1 MPSNFRGLIVAGLLW
16 SLASVASA
24 AAPKLNNVLPH
35 GMQRGT
41 EADLVLQG
49 ANLEDAQELLFS
61 DPGLSVVTFEVPADA
76 KGGQVKVRVKAE
88 PNARIG
94 SFRFRIRTAT
104 GLTNLQNLYVGPLP
118 VVEEAEPNSQ
128 FDTPQAITNNVA
140 VHGKIDG
147 EDVDYYVLD
156 CKKGERLTAEVYGIR
171 LGFSSGGNFF
181 DPYVAI
187 LNAARFEQ
195 STSDD
200 AALVWNDGIASC
212 VIPED
217 GKYIVQIRDAS
228 YLGDGRAYYLL
239 NIGTNP
245 RPRGIVPAGGK
256 PGETVKVKFLG
267 DVAGDFEQDVAI
279 PADAPADWAIDVTD
293 PTGTTASPM
302 RFRVSPLM
310 NVNEAENNDTTAS
323 LTAVEAPA
331 AFNGVLEKP
340 GDNDYF
346 KFTAKKDQTFEIE
359 MYGRRLRSSIDAVLY
374 VCNKD
379 GGGIASNDDS
389 RGPDSYIRWKCPAD
403 GEYSILVHDHLKG
416 GGPSYTYRVEMQ
428 SVEPKTFAGTV
439 EFQRYV
445 SPQLVI
451 PQGGGVGVQVN
462 VTRQDFGGPANFKCD
477 DLPAGVS
484 IVCPEMWRG
493 GATMPV
499 VLYAAADA
507 PIAGKFSSIK
517 TFLDD
522 PKQPNLKVEGPFK
535 QNILMVLGQNQQTVW
550 TEEQTRLPVVVTQSA
565 PFKVS
570 IEPPKV
576 PIVRGGSLNLKVIA
590 ERTGD
595 FKGAIQVLFLQTPP
609 GISASGSVSIPE
621 GQNEALISVT
631 CNGDAPVGDW
641 PIAIRCIAT
650 VGNGPIETCTPFVPI
665 RIEEQYMT
673 LEFAQAALEQ
683 GKEAPVFAK
692 VTKRK
697 DFEGE
702 AVATLFGLPANTT
715 AEPIKVTKD
724 TTEITFTVKAAAN
737 APAGKNQNL
746 FAQIMIPE
754 NGDMVIHNLG
764 TGKLRIDTPPPPK
777 PNDPPMPTPTPTP
790 MPAPMPAAVV
800 AAPPRPLSRLEQLR
814 LQQKEKTQGAAPAAK
829 P

>member
-1 MPSNFRGLIVAGLLW
+1 MPSILRGLVVASLLW
-16 SLASVASA
+16 GFAAVASA
-24 AAPKLNNVLPH
+24 AAPQLNNMLPH
-35 GMQRGT
+35 GLQRGT

-49 ANLEDAQELLFS
+49 ANLQDAQELLIY
-61 DPGLSVVTFEVPADA
+61 DAGLSVVSFEVPADA
-76 KGGQVKVRVKAE
+76 NGASVKVRVKAA
-88 PNARIG
+88 PDAPIG
-94 SFRFRIRTAT
+94 SFRCRVRTAT
-104 GLTNLQNLYVGPLP
+104 GLSNLQNLYVGPLP
-118 VVEEAEPNSQ
+118 IVEEVEPNSE
-128 FDTPQAITNNVA
+128 FAKPQAITNNFC
-140 VHGKIDG
+140 VHGRVDG
-147 EDVDYYVLD
+147 EDVDYYVVD

-228 YLGDGRAYYLL
+228 YLGDGRAYYML

-245 RPRGIVPAGGK
+245 RPRGIIPAGGK

-267 DVAGDFEQDVAI
+267 DVAGDFEQDIVI
-279 PADAPADWAIDVTD
+279 PADAPEDWAINVTD
-293 PTGTTASPM
+293 ATGTAASPM
-302 RFRVSPLM
+302 RFRVSPLT
-310 NVNEAENNDTTAS
+310 NVFEAENNDATAA
-323 LTAVEAPA
+323 LVAVEAPV

-340 GDNDYF
+340 GDADYF
-346 KFTAKKDQTFEIE
+346 KFTAKKGQVFEVE
-359 MYGRRLRSSIDAVLY
+359 MFGRRVRSSIDAVLY

-379 GGGIASNDDS
+379 GGGLASNDDS
-389 RGPDSYIRWKCPAD
+389 RGPDSYIRWACPED
-403 GEYSILVHDHLKG
+403 GEYSILVHDHLRG

-428 SVEPKTFAGTV
+428 PVLPKTFAGTV

-462 VTRQDFGGPANFKCD
+462 VTRQDFGGPANFKSD

-507 PIAGKFSSIK
+507 PVAGKFSSIL
-517 TFLDD
+517 TFLED
-522 PKQPNLKVEGPFK
+522 PKQPDLKVQGAFK
-535 QNILMVLGQNQQTVW
+535 QNILMVIGQNQQSVW
-550 TEEQTRLPVVVTQSA
+550 TEEQTRLPVVVTQAA
-565 PFKVS
+565 PFKVT

-576 PIVRGGSLNLKVIA
+576 PIVRGGSLNLKVVA

-595 FKGAIQVLFLQTPP
+595 FKGAIQVLFLQNPP
-609 GISASGSVSIPE
+609 GISSSGSVSIPE
-621 GQNEALISVT
+621 GQNEALISVN

-641 PIAIRCIAT
+641 PIAVRCIST

-673 LEFAQAALEQ
+673 LEFAAAAMEQ
-683 GKEAPVFAK
+683 GKELPMFVK

-697 DFEGE
+697 DFVGE
-702 AVATLFGLPANTT
+702 AVATLYSLPANTT
-715 AEPIKVTKD
+715 AEPIKITKD
-724 TTEITFTVKAAAN
+724 TTEFTFTIKAAAN
-737 APAGKNQNL
+737 APAGNNQNL
-746 FAQIMIPE
+746 FAQILVPE
-754 NGDMVIHNLG
+754 NGDMVVHNLG
-764 TGKLRIDTPPPPK
+764 TGRLRIDTPPPPK
-777 PNDPPMPTPTPTP
+777 PDAPPMPTPMP
-790 MPAPMPAAVV
+790 MPEPMPVAAV
-800 AAPPRPLSRLEQLR
+800 AAPPPKPLSRLEQLR
-814 LQQKEKTQGAAPAAK
+814 LQQKEKTQPAAPAAT

>member
-1 MPSNFRGLIVAGLLW
+1 MPSILRGLVVASLLW
-16 SLASVASA
+16 GFAAVASA
-24 AAPKLNNVLPH
+24 AAPQLNNMLPH
-35 GMQRGT
+35 GLQRGT

-49 ANLEDAQELLFS
+49 ANLQDAQELLIY
-61 DPGLSVVTFEVPADA
+61 DAGLSVVSFEVPADA
-76 KGGQVKVRVKAE
+76 NGASVKVRVKAA
-88 PNARIG
+88 PDAPIG
-94 SFRFRIRTAT
+94 SFRCRVRTAT
-104 GLTNLQNLYVGPLP
+104 GLSNLQNLYVGPLP
-118 VVEEAEPNSQ
+118 IVEEVEPNSE
-128 FDTPQAITNNVA
+128 FAKPQAITNNFC
-140 VHGKIDG
+140 VHGRVDG
-147 EDVDYYVLD
+147 EDVDYYVVD

-228 YLGDGRAYYLL
+228 YLGDGRAYYML

-245 RPRGIVPAGGK
+245 RPRGIIPAGGK

-267 DVAGDFEQDVAI
+267 DVAGDFEQDIVI
-279 PADAPADWAIDVTD
+279 PADAPEDWAINVTD
-293 PTGTTASPM
+293 ATGTAASPM
-302 RFRVSPLM
+302 RFRVSPLT
-310 NVNEAENNDTTAS
+310 NVFEAENNDATAA
-323 LTAVEAPA
+323 LVAVEAPV

-340 GDNDYF
+340 GDADYF
-346 KFTAKKDQTFEIE
+346 KFTAKKGQVFEVE
-359 MYGRRLRSSIDAVLY
+359 MFGRRVRSSIDAVLY

-379 GGGIASNDDS
+379 GGGLASNDDS
-389 RGPDSYIRWKCPAD
+389 RGPDSYIRWACPED
-403 GEYSILVHDHLKG
+403 GEYSILVHDHLRG

-428 SVEPKTFAGTV
+428 PVLPKTFAGTV

-462 VTRQDFGGPANFKCD
+462 VTRQDFGGPANFKSD

-507 PIAGKFSSIK
+507 PVAGKFSSIL

-522 PKQPNLKVEGPFK
+522 PKQPDLKVQGAFK
-535 QNILMVLGQNQQTVW
+535 QNILMVIGQNQQSVW
-550 TEEQTRLPVVVTQSA
+550 TEEQTRLPVVVTQAA
-565 PFKVS
+565 PFKVT

-576 PIVRGGSLNLKVIA
+576 PIVRGGSLNLKVVA

-595 FKGAIQVLFLQTPP
+595 FKGAIQVLFLQNPP
-609 GISASGSVSIPE
+609 GISSSGSVSIPE
-621 GQNEALISVT
+621 GQNEALISVN

-641 PIAIRCIAT
+641 PIAVRCIST

-673 LEFAQAALEQ
+673 LEFAAAAMEQ
-683 GKEAPVFAK
+683 GKELPMFVK

-697 DFEGE
+697 DFVGE
-702 AVATLFGLPANTT
+702 AVATLYSLPANTT
-715 AEPIKVTKD
+715 AEPIKITKD
-724 TTEITFTVKAAAN
+724 TTEFTFTIKAAAN
-737 APAGKNQNL
+737 APAGNNQNL
-746 FAQIMIPE
+746 FAQIMVPE
-754 NGDMVIHNLG
+754 NGDMVVHNLG
-764 TGKLRIDTPPPPK
+764 TGRLRIDTPPPPK
-777 PNDPPMPTPTPTP
+777 PDAPPMPTPMP
-790 MPAPMPAAVV
+790 MPEPMPVAAV
-800 AAPPRPLSRLEQLR
+800 AAPPPKPLSRLEQLR
-814 LQQKEKTQGAAPAAK
+814 LQQKEKTQPAAPAAT

>member
-1 MPSNFRGLIVAGLLW
+1 MPSILRGLVVASLLW
-16 SLASVASA
+16 GFAAVASA
-24 AAPKLNNVLPH
+24 AAPQLNNMLPH
-35 GMQRGT
+35 GLQRGT

-49 ANLEDAQELLFS
+49 ANLQDAQELLIY
-61 DPGLSVVTFEVPADA
+61 DAGLSVVSFEVPADA
-76 KGGQVKVRVKAE
+76 NGASVKVRVKAA
-88 PNARIG
+88 PDAPIG
-94 SFRFRIRTAT
+94 SFRCRVRTAT
-104 GLTNLQNLYVGPLP
+104 GLSNLQNLYVGPLP
-118 VVEEAEPNSQ
+118 IVEEVEPNSE
-128 FDTPQAITNNVA
+128 FAKPQAITNNFC
-140 VHGKIDG
+140 VHGRVDG
-147 EDVDYYVLD
+147 EDVDYYVVD

-217 GKYIVQIRDAS
+217 GQYIVQIRDAS
-228 YLGDGRAYYLL
+228 YLGDGRAYYML

-245 RPRGIVPAGGK
+245 RPRGIIPAGGK

-267 DVAGDFEQDVAI
+267 DVAGDFEQDIVI
-279 PADAPADWAIDVTD
+279 PADAPEDWAINVTD
-293 PTGTTASPM
+293 ATGTAASPM
-302 RFRVSPLM
+302 RFRVSPLT
-310 NVNEAENNDTTAS
+310 NVFEAENNDATAA
-323 LTAVEAPA
+323 LVAVEAPV

-340 GDNDYF
+340 GDADYF
-346 KFTAKKDQTFEIE
+346 KFTAKKGQVFEVE
-359 MYGRRLRSSIDAVLY
+359 MFGRRVRSSIDAVLY

-379 GGGIASNDDS
+379 GGGLASNDDS
-389 RGPDSYIRWKCPAD
+389 RGPDSYIRWACPED
-403 GEYSILVHDHLKG
+403 GEYSILVHDHLRG

-428 SVEPKTFAGTV
+428 PVLPKTFAGTV

-462 VTRQDFGGPANFKCD
+462 VTRQDFGGPANFKSD

-507 PIAGKFSSIK
+507 PVAGKFSSIL

-522 PKQPNLKVEGPFK
+522 PKQPDLKVQGAFK
-535 QNILMVLGQNQQTVW
+535 QNILMVIGQNQQSVW
-550 TEEQTRLPVVVTQSA
+550 TEEQTRLPVVVTQAA
-565 PFKVS
+565 PFKVT

-576 PIVRGGSLNLKVIA
+576 PIVRGGSLNLKVVA

-595 FKGAIQVLFLQTPP
+595 FKGAIQVLFLQNPP
-609 GISASGSVSIPE
+609 GISSSGSVSIPE
-621 GQNEALISVT
+621 GQNEALISVN

-641 PIAIRCIAT
+641 PIAVRCIST

-673 LEFAQAALEQ
+673 LEFAAAAMEQ
-683 GKEAPVFAK
+683 GKELPMFVK

-702 AVATLFGLPANTT
+702 AVATLYSLPANTT
-715 AEPIKVTKD
+715 AEPIKITKD
-724 TTEITFTVKAAAN
+724 TTEFTFTIKAAAN
-737 APAGKNQNL
+737 APAGNNQNL
-746 FAQIMIPE
+746 FAQIMVPE
-754 NGDMVIHNLG
+754 NGDMVVHNLG
-764 TGKLRIDTPPPPK
+764 TGRLRIDTPPPPK
-777 PNDPPMPTPTPTP
+777 PDAPPMPTPMP
-790 MPAPMPAAVV
+790 MPEPMPVAAV
-800 AAPPRPLSRLEQLR
+800 AAPPPKPLSRLEQLR

>member
-1 MPSNFRGLIVAGLLW
+1 MPSFFRGLVVASLVWGL
-16 SLASVASA
+16 ATVASA
-24 AAPKLNNVLPH
+24 AAPQLNNVLPH

-41 EADLVLQG
+41 EVDLVLQG

-61 DPGLSVVTFEVPADA
+61 DPGLSVVSFEIPADA
-76 KGGQVKVRVKAE
+76 KGGSVKVRVKAE
-88 PNARIG
+88 PTANIG
-94 SFRFRIRTAT
+94 SIRFRIRTAT
-104 GLTNLQNLYVGPLP
+104 GLSNLQNVYIGPLP
-118 VVEEAEPNSQ
+118 VVEEVEPNSQ
-128 FDTPQAITNNVA
+128 FDAPQAISNNFC
-140 VHGKIDG
+140 VHGKVDG
-147 EDVDYYVLD
+147 EDVDYYILD

-239 NIGTNP
+239 NIGTNS
-245 RPRGIVPAGGK
+245 RPRGILPAGGK

-267 DVAGDFEQDVAI
+267 DVAGDFEQDVVI
-279 PADAPADWAIDVTD
+279 PADAPADWSIPVTD
-293 PTGTTASPM
+293 ATGTAASPM
-302 RFRVSPLM
+302 RFRVSPLT
-310 NVNEAENNDTTAS
+310 NVNEVENNDATAA

-340 GDNDYF
+340 GDHDYF
-346 KFTAKKDQTFEIE
+346 KFTAKKGQVFEVE
-359 MYGRRLRSSIDAVLY
+359 LYGRRLRSSIDAVLY

-389 RGPDSYIRWKCPAD
+389 RGPDSYIRWACPED
-403 GEYSILVHDHLKG
+403 GEYSILVHDHLRG

-428 SVEPKTFAGTV
+428 PVVPKTFAGTV

-451 PQGGGVGVQVN
+451 PQGGGVGVQIN
-462 VTRQDFGGPANFKCD
+462 VTRQDFGGPANFRSD

-507 PIAGKFSSIK
+507 PVAGKFSAIN

-522 PKQPNLKVEGPFK
+522 PKQPDLKVQGPFK
-535 QNILMVLGQNQQTVW
+535 QSILMVLGQNQQVVW
-550 TEEQTRLPVVVTQSA
+550 AEEQTRLPVVVTQAA
-565 PFKVS
+565 PFKVT

-576 PIVRGGSLNLKVIA
+576 PIVRGGSLNLKVVA

-595 FKGAIQVLFLQTPP
+595 FKGAIQVLFLQNPP
-609 GISASGSVSIPE
+609 GISSSGSVSIPE

-641 PIAIRCIAT
+641 PIAIRCIST

-673 LEFAQAALEQ
+673 LEFAQAAMEQ

-724 TTEITFTVKAAAN
+724 TTEVTFTVKAAAN

-746 FAQIMIPE
+746 FAQILIPE

-777 PNDPPMPTPTPTP
+777 PNDPPMPTPTPMP
-790 MPAPMPAAVV
+790 MPEPMPAAVV
-800 AAPPRPLSRLEQLR
+800 AAPPKPLSRLEQLR
-814 LQQKEKTQGAAPAAK
+814 LQQKEKTQGAAPAK

>member
-1 MPSNFRGLIVAGLLW
+1 MPSNFRGLVVAILVWGF
-16 SLASVASA
+16 AAVASA
-24 AAPKLNNVLPH
+24 AAPTLNNVLPH
-35 GMQRGT
+35 GLQRGT
-41 EADLVLQG
+41 EADFVLQG

-61 DPGLSVVTFEVPADA
+61 DPGLSVVSFEVPADA

-88 PNARIG
+88 PAAAIG
-94 SFRFRIRTAT
+94 SIRFRIRTAT

-118 VVEEAEPNSQ
+118 VVEEAEPNSE
-128 FDTPQAITNNVA
+128 FIKPQAIANNSC
-140 VHGKIDG
+140 VHGKVDG
-147 EDVDYYVLD
+147 EDVDYYVVD

-187 LNAARFEQ
+187 LNSARFEQ

-200 AALVWNDGIASC
+200 AALAWNDGIASC

-217 GKYIVQIRDAS
+217 GQYIVQIRDAS
-228 YLGDGRAYYLL
+228 YLGDGRAYYML

-245 RPRGIVPAGGK
+245 RPRGVVPSGGM

-267 DVAGDFEQDVAI
+267 DVAGDFEQDIVI
-279 PADAPADWAIDVTD
+279 PADAPANWAINVTD
-293 PTGTTASPM
+293 ATGTAASPM
-302 RFRVSPLM
+302 RFRVSPLT
-310 NVNEAENNDTTAS
+310 NVSESENNDTTAA

-340 GDNDYF
+340 GDADYF
-346 KFTAKKDQTFEIE
+346 KFIAKKDQTFEVE
-359 MYGRRLRSSIDAVLY
+359 LYGRRLRSSIDAVLY

-403 GEYSILVHDHLKG
+403 GEYSILVHDHLRG
-416 GGPSYTYRVEMQ
+416 GGPSYAYRVEMQ
-428 SVEPKTFAGTV
+428 PVVPQTFAGTV

-499 VLYAAADA
+499 VLYAAVDA
-507 PIAGKFSSIK
+507 PVAGKFCSIN

-522 PKQPNLKVEGPFK
+522 PKQPDLKVQGPFK
-535 QNILMVLGQNQQTVW
+535 QSILMVLGQNQQVVW
-550 TEEQTRLPVVVTQSA
+550 AEEQTRLPVVVAQAA
-565 PFKVS
+565 PFKVT
-570 IEPPKV
+570 IDPPKV
-576 PIVRGGSLNLKVIA
+576 PIVRGGSYNLKVVA
-590 ERTGD
+590 ERTGE
-595 FKGAIQVLFLQTPP
+595 FKGAIQVLLLQNPP
-609 GISASGSVSIPE
+609 GVSSPGSVSIPE
-621 GQNEALISVT
+621 GQNEAVIAINV
-631 CNGDAPVGDW
+631 NGDAPVGDW
-641 PIAIRCIAT
+641 PIAIRCIST

-665 RIEEQYMT
+665 HIEEQYMT
-673 LEFAQAALEQ
+673 LEFAQAAMEQ
-683 GKEAPVFAK
+683 GQEAPVFAK

-737 APAGKNQNL
+737 APPGKNQNL
-746 FAQIMIPE
+746 FAQILIPE
-754 NGDMVIHNLG
+754 NGDMVVHNLG

-777 PNDPPMPTPTPTP
+777 PNEPPMPTPTPMP

-800 AAPPRPLSRLEQLR
+800 AAPPKPLSRLEQLR
-814 LQQKEKTQGAAPAAK
+814 LLQKEKTQGAAPAAK